1 MEDITLLNLW
11 KAQEKKL
18 DRTMRINLF
27 LLESMQKQKAQS
39 KLKGLAR
46 LKTGTVILGIAYI
59 LLLGLLIYG
68 NQFKNIYFSISLVA
82 ILLFNVLAVGIYI
95 QHISLIRHIDY
106 SQSITNAQEKLS
118 RLQASTFNTRFLFLQ
133 TPFYATWFWST
144 PMIEGSLI
152 KFWLISAPIALFFT
166 LLAIWLYRNL
176 KPENM
181 HKKWVRTFI
190 QSNPEHKSVMEAQKF
205 LNEIEVFKTQVS
217 DN

>member
-1 MEDITLLNLW
+1 MEDITLMNLW
-11 KAQEKKL
+11 KAQEEKL
-18 DRTMRINLF
+18 DRTMRLNLF

-46 LKTGTVILGIAYI
+46 IKTSAVILGIVYI

-68 NQFKNIYFSISLVA
+68 NQFKNIYFSISLGA
-82 ILLFNVLAVGIYI
+82 ILLFNVLAVIVYM

-106 SQSITNAQEKLS
+106 SQSITDAQEKLS

-133 TPFYATWFWST
+133 APFYTTWFWST
-144 PMIEGSLI
+144 GMIEAAGV
-152 KFWLISAPIALFFT
+152 KFWLISVPIALLFT

-176 KPENM
+176 TPENM

-190 QSNPEHKSVMEAQKF
+190 KSNPEHKSIMEAQEF
-205 LNEIEVFKTQVS
+205 LNEIDDFKS
-217 DN
+217 NS